1 MGARQEELTI
11 HTADGLELR
20 LSIATVGSRSYA
32 FLIDWHFRLLLALAY
47 LLAALMI
54 LGGGPG
60 FTRIAERG
68 GSIVFW
74 AAVLPAMLIYALY
87 HPLLEALMQGRT
99 PGKRM
104 AGVRIVDRD
113 GHAPSLGA
121 ILLRNIFRLLDS
133 LPAFYVIGLSVAAF
147 HPRALRIG
155 DIAAGTVLVHESTTS
170 AQALARIAAGL
181 EASLSPAQAELLHD
195 LLLRWKSLDRDARI
209 ALATELLQQIGR
221 PVPSETHPRA
231 LDKAL
236 RAELSSLVA
245 A

>member
-11 HTADGLELR
+11 HTADGMELR
-20 LSIATVGSRSYA
+20 LAIASVGSRSYA

-47 LLAALMI
+47 LLVALMI
-54 LGGGPG
+54 LGGGPT
-60 FTRIAERG
+60 FARIGEHNG
-68 GSIVFW
+68 DLVVW
-74 AAVLPAMLIYALY
+74 VAVLPAMLIYALY
-87 HPLLEALMQGRT
+87 HPVLEAVMQGRT

-121 ILLRNIFRLLDS
+121 VLVRNIFRLIDS
-133 LPAFYVIGLSVAAF
+133 LPFFYAIGIVVAAF
-147 HPRALRIG
+147 HSRALRIG
-155 DIAAGTVLVHESTTS
+155 DIAAGTVLVHESATS
-170 AQALARIAAGL
+170 AQALSRIAAGL

-209 ALATELLQQIGR
+209 ALATELLQQLGR
-221 PVPSETHPRA
+221 PVPSETRPSA

-236 RAELSSLVA
+236 RAELNSLIA